1 MKNTKQITLYT
12 TRGAL
17 IAALYV
23 LLTELATLMGLSSG
37 VIQLRFSEAMCILP
51 IFFPEAI
58 PGLFIGCLISNLM
71 VPGVVIW
78 DVIFGSLATL
88 IGAIGARLLRNLPQ
102 KYKWVATIPTIAANM
117 IIVPFVII
125 YAYAAPDSY
134 WFLMLTVGIGELICA
149 GFGGSALYYT
159 MKKYDKLWLK

>member
-37 VIQLRFSEAMCILP
+37 VIQFRFSEAMCILP

-159 MKKYDKLWLK
+159 MKKHDKLWLK